1 VESTRQRLSNSTII
15 QIAVLAALTFAV
27 FRFPLDAMMY
37 RWKTDGNWSHGWLVP
52 LFSIYFLVVHGRELL
67 AAERRPNYLGMLIV
81 IGAIAMYWYFSRVRR
96 FGYPQQFALIP
107 YLMGL
112 VLLVGGWRVLRVA
125 WFPIAYLLF
134 AVPLPVS
141 TYVDLTLPLRRIA
154 SQVAGALLDWLPGV
168 YTDVQGVV
176 IDYQYRGHLA
186 SLNVEEA
193 CSGMRLIMAFCAL
206 GVAMAYLG
214 DRPLWH
220 RVIMVVCCVPIA
232 VFCNMIR
239 VFVTGVLSVYGTE
252 NPKLNEF
259 AQGSAHELLGL
270 MMLPIA
276 LGLFAFV
283 GYVLKNLF
291 VDEPRE
297 GGESVTA

>member
-1 VESTRQRLSNSTII
+1 
-15 QIAVLAALTFAV
+15 
-27 FRFPLDAMMY
+27 
-37 RWKTDGNWSHGWLVP
+37 
-52 LFSIYFLVVHGRELL
+52 
-67 AAERRPNYLGMLIV
+67 
-81 IGAIAMYWYFSRVRR
+81 
-96 FGYPQQFALIP
+96 
-107 YLMGL
+107 
-112 VLLVGGWRVLRVA
+112 
-125 WFPIAYLLF
+125 
-134 AVPLPVS
+134 
-141 TYVDLTLPLRRIA
+141 
-154 SQVAGALLDWLPGV
+154 
-168 YTDVQGVV
+168 
-176 IDYQYRGHLA
+176 
-186 SLNVEEA
+186 
-193 CSGMRLIMAFCAL
+193 MRLIMAFCAL